1 MLGNQLFTNAMP
13 RPTIAT
19 SADVR
24 SAVLALLLEAGIG
37 ESPSEQ
43 GFRRAVS
50 VRKVRARLGGGNP
63 STIGREIHAV
73 EAELV
78 RSGMSKLALPELPP
92 DIADLMAKLW
102 QAAVAVQLDDVL
114 ALKAQAQAVADDAR
128 QSLTESQL
136 RCDVLMQELGLLR
149 VAIVERD
156 ERLAL
161 AQATQASLQ
170 TQLTT
175 VNAELQA
182 SQLRAEQLASQ
193 LSVRDQTLD
202 AAITTA
208 RDRYDGLAK
217 QLMLETGQQRQA
229 AHAESSR
236 LASQLKFAE
245 KREAA
250 QSERVAHV
258 EAELQEVRA
267 QRDQALGEVSA
278 LKYVNTALRAQLD
291 AIMSHLPQPI
301 PSPKVRGL
309 ASARKRPA
317 KSAASGS
324 ATKRGKPQP
333 LS

>member
-78 RSGMSKLALPELPP
+78 RSGMSKLVIPDLPP
-92 DIADLMAKLW
+92 DIADLMAQLW
-102 QAAVAVQLDDVL
+102 RAAVAVQLDDVL

-128 QSLTESQL
+128 QALTESQL

-149 VAIVERD
+149 VAIAERD

-161 AQATQASLQ
+161 AQATQTSQQA
-170 TQLTT
+170 QLATL
-175 VNAELQA
+175 NAEIQT

-193 LSVRDQTLD
+193 LSERDQTLD
-202 AAITTA
+202 AAITSA
-208 RDRYDGLAK
+208 RERYDGLAK

-236 LASQLKFAE
+236 LANQLKFAE
-245 KREAA
+245 KREAT
-250 QSERVAHV
+250 QSERIAHV
-258 EAELQEVRA
+258 EAQLQEVRA

-291 AIMSHLPQPI
+291 GIMSQLPP
-301 PSPKVRGL
+301 PKAMPKALGL
-309 ASARKRPA
+309 ASGRKRSA
-317 KSAASGS
+317 KAPGSGS
-324 ATKRGKPQP
+324 AAKRGKPEP

>member
-1 MLGNQLFTNAMP
+1 MP

-24 SAVLALLLEAGIG
+24 SAVLALLLEAGVG
-37 ESPSEQ
+37 ESPSELS
-43 GFRRAVS
+43 FRRAVS
-50 VRKVRARLGGGNP
+50 VRKVRAHLGGGNP

-78 RSGMSKLALPELPP
+78 RSGMSKLVIPDLPP
-92 DIADLMAKLW
+92 DIADLMAQLW
-102 QAAVAVQLDDVL
+102 RAAVAVQLDDVL
-114 ALKAQAQAVADDAR
+114 ALKSQAQSVADDAR

-136 RCDVLMQELGLLR
+136 RCDVLLQELGLLR
-149 VAIVERD
+149 VAIAERD

-161 AQATQASLQ
+161 ALATQTSQQA
-170 TQLTT
+170 QLATL
-175 VNAELQA
+175 NAELQTC
-182 SQLRAEQLASQ
+182 QLRAEQLASQ
-193 LSVRDQTLD
+193 LSERDQTLD
-202 AAITTA
+202 AEITSA
-208 RDRYDGLAK
+208 RERYDGLAK

-236 LASQLKFAE
+236 LANQLKFAE
-245 KREAA
+245 KREVT

-258 EAELQEVRA
+258 EAQLQELRA

-278 LKYVNTALRAQLD
+278 LKYVNTALRTQLD
-291 AIMSHLPQPI
+291 GIMTHLPQPT

-309 ASARKRPA
+309 ASARKRSA
-317 KSAASGS
+317 KSAGSGS
-324 ATKRGKPQP
+324 AAKRGKSEP